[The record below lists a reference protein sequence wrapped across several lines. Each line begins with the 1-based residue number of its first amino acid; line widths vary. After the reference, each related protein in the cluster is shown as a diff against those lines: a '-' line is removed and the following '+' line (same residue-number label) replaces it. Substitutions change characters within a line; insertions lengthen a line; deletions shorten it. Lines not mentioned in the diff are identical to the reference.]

1 MLSSPTEALLYW
13 QGQSVQFTWLQH
25 KKDIPVFVL
34 MLVPKGLFP
43 VFSTPLKTDKFTL
56 LPVRTLSCNPI
67 HRMLANH
74 PISSQTSLSSIDTPT
89 HQ

>member
-13 QGQSVQFTWLQH
+13 QGQSAQLIWLQH
-25 KKDIPVFVL
+25 KTGIPVFVL

-67 HRMLANH
+67 HMDVGK
-74 PISSQTSLSSIDTPT
+74 SSNLFSDESIQHRYPDS
-89 HQ
+89 